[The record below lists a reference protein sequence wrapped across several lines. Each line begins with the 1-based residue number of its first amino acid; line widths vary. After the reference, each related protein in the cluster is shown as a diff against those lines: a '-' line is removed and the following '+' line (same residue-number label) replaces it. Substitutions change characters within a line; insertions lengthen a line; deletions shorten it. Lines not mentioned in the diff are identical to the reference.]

1 MNVATID
8 NPHSGLARQ
17 PPPEPKLE
25 AATKERLALARQHRD
40 MLYNI
45 KMGHLRS
52 LARPRSCLV
61 VSITQV
67 SKLRGFEELFEDGV
81 IESMFAT
88 PRRAGE

>member
-45 KMGHLRS
+45 KMGKDALPMERKGNVRVKPDVPVSDHAGEQA
-52 LARPRSCLV
+52 ARL
-61 VSITQV
+61 
-67 SKLRGFEELFEDGV
+67 
-81 IESMFAT
+81 
-88 PRRAGE
+88 RRALRRWCD